1 MAVPSRKKTL
11 FFILAILIIILFWTS
26 SGFESTFYRIVG
38 FFEPYAQEYKAASM
52 GIFVGL
58 AALSTMLVSFSSIVL
73 VPVASI
79 TFGKILTVIL
89 LLAGWCLGG
98 ILAYLIGRA
107 LGPLIIRRFFDVEK
121 VHDYQDIMF
130 SGKAGFGLI
139 LLTRFV
145 LPAEVP
151 GYLFGA
157 GRYHFGRY
165 LLATVTAETPY
176 AVATVYFFDAI
187 VHKNM
192 LIVIIAASIW
202 VILASL
208 TALVA
213 YRQIRKERM
222 RTALEGERAHAPE
235 TPA

>member
-1 MAVPSRKKTL
+1 MAIPSRKKTL
-11 FFILAILIIILFWTS
+11 FLILAILIIILFWTS
-26 SGFESTFYRIVG
+26 NGFESTFHRIVR
-38 FFEPYAQEYKAASM
+38 FCEPYAQEYKAASM

-98 ILAYLIGRA
+98 ILAYWIGRA
-107 LGPLIIRRFFDVEK
+107 VGPLLIRRFFDVEK
-121 VHDYQDIMF
+121 MHEYQDVMF

-165 LLATVTAETPY
+165 LFATVTAETPY
-176 AVATVYFFDAI
+176 AVAAVYFFDAI
-187 VHKNM
+187 VDKNM
-192 LIVIIAASIW
+192 PIVIIAASIW
-202 VILASL
+202 VIFASL

-213 YRQIRKERM
+213 YRQIRKERA
-222 RTALEGERAHAPE
+222 RTTPEHQQTYAPE